1 MHKID
6 PENMT
11 VNIEYNLPEMYHG
24 QEIEVEIL
32 GGFSEWCPIGMIK
45 DLNDPN
51 KFTHEVKLKRGYKH
65 R

>member
-1 MHKID
+1 
-6 PENMT
+6 MT
-11 VNIEYNLPEMYHG
+11 VNIKYNLPEMYHG